1 MWCQVQA
8 TSALTGAGCPLVRSK
23 HAMCTTA
30 DGHIYLYGG
39 RSMANKPLRDLWRFD
54 TAQDVWEEVVPRVDG
69 VQTPQCCG
77 RGAPSAQSST
87 SYSSSSSSSS
97 SSASSSAE
105 NSPNSGNALAENK
118 YEPPPALQEHTIVA
132 ARVSKKSKKTKILD
146 LKNLIL
152 STPEQALPVWRAGG
166 LLQRRDAAVDLR
178 PGHGSVEQVW
188 RRCDTRNFKR
198 RTKPVITS
206 RMQQRH
212 RSATRSTG
220 AQCSAV
226 PPGGRH
232 VCLRRLPGL

>member
-1 MWCQVQA
+1 MILKNYTFFFSSKTDPPETKMWCQVQA

-77 RGAPSAQSST
+77 RGAPSAQSSN
-87 SYSSSSSSSS
+87 SYSSSSSSSSS

-132 ARVSKKSKKTKILD
+132 ARVKI
-146 LKNLIL
+146 KN
-152 STPEQALPVWRAGG
+152 
-166 LLQRRDAAVDLR
+166 
-178 PGHGSVEQVW
+178 
-188 RRCDTRNFKR
+188 
-198 RTKPVITS
+198 
-206 RMQQRH
+206 
-212 RSATRSTG
+212 
-220 AQCSAV
+220 
-226 PPGGRH
+226 
-232 VCLRRLPGL
+232 